1 MDFER
6 KRRIGAR
13 HSARYRDAWRSEMKT
28 RAAVMMVMV
37 VSILGTRVG
46 AHHGAAAYD
55 MAETRTLEATIVEFR
70 WINPHALIEFD
81 AAAEEGSIRRW
92 TAETAGLTI
101 LLRAG
106 WTKSTLARGMHVTI
120 AGHPA
125 HNDSATMIL
134 DRVILPDGRVMSNF
148 VPR

>member
-1 MDFER
+1 
-6 KRRIGAR
+6 
-13 HSARYRDAWRSEMKT
+13 MKT
-28 RAAVMMVMV
+28 PAAVMMVMV
-37 VSILGTRVG
+37 VGILGTRLG
-46 AHHGAAAYD
+46 AHHSAAAYD
-55 MAETRTLEATIVEFR
+55 MTATSTLEATIVEFR

-81 AAAEEGSIRRW
+81 AAAVDGSLQRW

-106 WTKSTLARGMHVTI
+106 WTKSTLSTGMHVTI

-125 HNDSATMIL
+125 HNGSTTMIL
-134 DRVILPDGRVMSNF
+134 DRVVLADGRVMSNF

>member
-1 MDFER
+1 
-6 KRRIGAR
+6 
-13 HSARYRDAWRSEMKT
+13 MKT
-28 RAAVMMVMV
+28 PAAVMMVMV
-37 VSILGTRVG
+37 VGILGTRLG

-55 MAETRTLEATIVEFR
+55 MTATRTLEATIVEFR

-81 AAAEEGSIRRW
+81 AAAVDGSLQRW

-106 WTKSTLARGMHVTI
+106 WTKSTLSTGMHVTI

-125 HNDSATMIL
+125 HNGSTTMIL
-134 DRVILPDGRVMSNF
+134 DRVVLADGRVMSNF